1 MAENKVINLKV
12 NTNIDQVSKDTKGLT
27 ANIKEAST
35 ATADLGE
42 KTGEL
47 GGSAGGLKSIKDN
60 VMSLVPGLKSA
71 TAAGDG
77 LLTKLWQ
84 LVANPIGAIIA
95 GIVLAV
101 KFLYEAF
108 QSSVKGGKELE
119 AMWAGITA
127 TGQQVK
133 DAIFGL
139 ARAFMHVAD
148 AAIKFITLD
157 FDGASKAMKA
167 ANKEAAES
175 FNQLGNAV
183 TGNTAKIF
191 YSLEKQQQAINKARK
206 NQAVTQS
213 ETDKLLVQSR
223 EILTDETA
231 SLKDKKKA
239 LEAVTKAETA
249 SSKEKLRIASED
261 LRIAK
266 EKAKAM
272 GGEAEKKMKQEL
284 RDLTI
289 ALNEA
294 ETENAMTGI
303 KLNKQRKMLNRQEIA
318 DQKEAVDAAKQ
329 AAKEKSDKVK
339 EANKIKE
346 DGLKKIADLERAYSD
361 SLLTQQQ
368 LDLLNINRK
377 YEEEFKVAEKYKKD
391 TTKLTEA
398 KNAEIKKI
406 NDKYDAENLK
416 KQQELNAQRIQL
428 EDQQFKLLQEAT
440 LTGQDKEI
448 ADLVAS
454 YDAKFAIA
462 NGNAELE
469 KALEEKQKSDIAA
482 IQDKYRKD
490 KEDKDKQ
497 ASDKELQAKKTLQ
510 DALYQTVSNG
520 LSTIGNIAE
529 LFAGKSKAQQKK
541 AFQIQKAV
549 NIAGATIDTF
559 KAATS
564 AFSSMSGIP
573 LVGPVLG
580 GVAAAA
586 AIAAGL
592 VNIKKISSTQFEGGG
607 SGGGAAGSVPSVPNV
622 QAANFNVVGAG
633 GANQLAQLS
642 SNPIKAYV
650 VSGEVSSAQSLDR
663 NIVKNATI

>member
-27 ANIKEAST
+27 ANIKDATT
-35 ATADLGE
+35 ATAGLGE

-47 GGSAGGLKSIKDN
+47 GGAAGGLNQIKSS
-60 VMSLVPGLKSA
+60 VMALVPGLNSA
-71 TAAGDG
+71 TAAGNG

-95 GIVLAV
+95 AIVLSV

-119 AMWAGITA
+119 AMWAGISA
-127 TGQQVK
+127 TGKQIK

-183 TGNTAKIF
+183 TGTTAKIF
-191 YSLEKQQQAINKARK
+191 YGLEKQQQAINKARK

-239 LEAVTKAETA
+239 LDEVTKAEKA
-249 SSKEKLRIASED
+249 SSKEKLRIAAAD
-261 LRIAK
+261 LRIAQ

-318 DQKEAVDAAKQ
+318 DQKEAVDAAKE
-329 AAKEKSDKVK
+329 AAKIKNEKTK

-361 SLLTQQQ
+361 SLLTQQN

-469 KALEEKQKSDIAA
+469 KALEEKQKTEIAA
-482 IQDKYRKD
+482 IQGKYRKE
-490 KEDKDKQ
+490 KEDLDIAAEQ
-497 ASDKELQAKKTLQ
+497 KEKERKKKHRDELFDAAK
-510 DALYQTVSNG
+510 AG
-520 LSTIGNIAE
+520 LTAIGDLAV

-541 AFQIQKAV
+541 AFEVQKAV
-549 NIAGATIDTF
+549 NIATATIDTF
-559 KAATS
+559 KGATTAFTS
-564 AFSSMSGIP
+564 AGNPI
-573 LVGPVLG
+573 LG
-580 GVAAAA
+580 AVFAAAVV
-586 AIAAGL
+586 AAGL
-592 VNIKKISSTQFEGGG
+592 ANISKIASTKFDEGAGGG
-607 SGGGAAGSVPSVPNV
+607 GGGGGAPSVPNV

-663 NIVKNATI
+663 NIVNNATIG

>member
-27 ANIKEAST
+27 SNIKEATT
-35 ATADLGE
+35 ATAGLGE

-47 GGSAGGLKSIKDN
+47 GGAAGGLNQIKSS
-60 VMSLVPGLKSA
+60 VMALVPGLNSA
-71 TAAGDG
+71 TAAGNG

-157 FDGASKAMKA
+157 FAGASKAMKA
-167 ANKEAAES
+167 ANKEAAVS

-183 TGNTAKIF
+183 TGTTAKIF

-231 SLKDKKKA
+231 SLNEKKKA

-249 SSKEKLRIASED
+249 SSKEKLRIAAAD
-261 LRIAK
+261 LRIAQ

-303 KLNKQRKMLNRQEIA
+303 KLNKQRKMLNRQEIS
-318 DQKEAVDAAKQ
+318 DQKEAVDAAKE
-329 AAKEKSDKVK
+329 AAKIKNEKTK

-361 SLLTQQQ
+361 SLLTQQN
-368 LDLLNINRK
+368 LDLLNIERK
-377 YEEEFKVAEKYKKD
+377 YEEEFKVAEKFKKD

-416 KQQELNAQRIQL
+416 KQQEANAQRIAL

-440 LTGQDKEI
+440 LTSKEKEV

-469 KALEEKQKSDIAA
+469 KILEEKQKADLAA
-482 IQDKYRKD
+482 IGDKYRKET
-490 KEDKDKQ
+490 EDKDKAAEEKKLARQ
-497 ASDKELQAKKTLQ
+497 REVSDARYKAIKDTFETI
-510 DALYQTVSNG
+510 SNI
-520 LSTIGNIAE
+520 TE
-529 LFAGKSKAQQKK
+529 LFAGKSIAEQKK
-541 AFQIQKAV
+541 AFEIQKAV
-549 NIAGATIDTF
+549 SIASATIDTY

-564 AFSSMSGIP
+564 AFASGSKISP
-573 LVGPVLG
+573 IFGAIS
-580 GVAAAA
+580 AAAA
-586 AIAAGL
+586 VTAGIL
-592 VNIKKISSTQFEGGG
+592 NIKKIAATQFNSGATPSAG
-607 SGGGAAGSVPSVPNV
+607 GGGATPNAPQV

-650 VSGEVSSAQSLDR
+650 VSGDVTSAQSMDR
-663 NIVKNATI
+663 NIISNATI

>member
-27 ANIKEAST
+27 ANIKDATT
-35 ATADLGE
+35 ATAGLGE

-47 GGSAGGLKSIKDN
+47 GGAAGGLNQIKSS
-60 VMSLVPGLKSA
+60 VMALVPGLNSA
-71 TAAGDG
+71 TAAGNG

-95 GIVLAV
+95 AIVLSV

-119 AMWAGITA
+119 AMWAGISA
-127 TGQQVK
+127 TGKQIK

-167 ANKEAAES
+167 ANKEATES

-183 TGNTAKIF
+183 TGTTAKIF
-191 YSLEKQQQAINKARK
+191 YGLEKQQQAINKARK

-239 LEAVTKAETA
+239 LDEVTKAEKA
-249 SSKEKLRIASED
+249 SSKEKLRIAAAD
-261 LRIAK
+261 LRIAQ

-318 DQKEAVDAAKQ
+318 DQKEAVDAAKE
-329 AAKEKSDKVK
+329 AAKIKNEKTK

-361 SLLTQQQ
+361 SLLTQQN

-469 KALEEKQKSDIAA
+469 KALEEKQKTEIAA
-482 IQDKYRKD
+482 IQGKYRKE
-490 KEDKDKQ
+490 KEDLDIAAEQ
-497 ASDKELQAKKTLQ
+497 KEKERKKKHRDELFDAAK
-510 DALYQTVSNG
+510 AG
-520 LSTIGNIAE
+520 LTAIGDLAV

-541 AFQIQKAV
+541 AFEVQKAV
-549 NIAGATIDTF
+549 NIATATIDTF
-559 KAATS
+559 KGATTAFTS
-564 AFSSMSGIP
+564 AGNPI
-573 LVGPVLG
+573 LG
-580 GVAAAA
+580 AVFAAAVV
-586 AIAAGL
+586 AAGL
-592 VNIKKISSTQFEGGG
+592 ANISKIASTKFDEGAGGG
-607 SGGGAAGSVPSVPNV
+607 GGGAPSVPNV

-663 NIVKNATI
+663 NIVNNATIG